1 MSRPYTGTK
10 DAVAKGARAGTKQF
24 QALMAFLFQMRSLG
38 IFANRSVRG
47 SSSLSVHA
55 TGRAADLGGKPEQ
68 VRAAIDFLNAFRLEL
83 GVECIHD
90 YRNVWIP
97 GEYGAAYRCSRDNGG
112 LLAGWR
118 VYDRPTIG
126 KGGNWVHYEI
136 SPDMADDPDA
146 VTKAFTDILDRIVA
160 ALEGNK

>member
-1 MSRPYTGTK
+1 MCIR
-10 DAVAKGARAGTKQF
+10 DRF
-24 QALMAFLFQMRSLG
+24 QGLMCFLFEMRSLG
-38 IFANRSVRG
+38 IFANRPVRG
-47 SSSLSVHA
+47 GSSLSVHA
-55 TGRAADLGGKPEQ
+55 TGRACDLGGSQDK
-68 VRAAIDFLNAFRLEL
+68 VKAAIDFLNAFRLEL

-118 VYDRPTIG
+118 VYDKLTIG

-136 SPDMADDPDA
+136 NPDMADDPDA
-146 VTKAFTDILDRIVA
+146 VTKAFTDILNRIVA
-160 ALEGNK
+160 ALQGLK